1 VKLGQPGGDAPTAPK
16 EDAAFGAFAALERE
30 RTFAS
35 ANDPIRSV
43 LQHSKSHPRMLES
56 ACQAAFVVFLRAR
69 PNARAPAAT
78 SRGAAP
84 PRPRRATL
92 TSRNLHL
99 PRRQRDV
106 ARVALGRARGAP
118 RQVRA
123 RIASIAH
130 RQSPVARSRGVGLSR
145 SNLM

>member
-56 ACQAAFVVFLRAR
+56 ACQAAFVCFFSRAPERAR
-69 PNARAPAAT
+69 AGRDLARRRPSAPET
-78 SRGAAP
+78 
-84 PRPRRATL
+84 
-92 TSRNLHL
+92 
-99 PRRQRDV
+99 RD
-106 ARVALGRARGAP
+106 AD
-118 RQVRA
+118 
-123 RIASIAH
+123 
-130 RQSPVARSRGVGLSR
+130 LS
-145 SNLM
+145 

>member
-1 VKLGQPGGDAPTAPK
+1 MKLGQPGGDAPTAPK

-78 SRGAAP
+78 SRGAAQQELEASEVP
-84 PRPRRATL
+84 TTKQIKWPTRQTARRM
-92 TSRNLHL
+92 
-99 PRRQRDV
+99 
-106 ARVALGRARGAP
+106 AR
-118 RQVRA
+118 
-123 RIASIAH
+123 
-130 RQSPVARSRGVGLSR
+130 
-145 SNLM
+145 